1 MTIAYW
7 CVLLAAFLPI
17 VWAGVAKTGAKGY
30 DNARPREFLARLEGR
45 AARANY
51 AQANSFEAFPPFA
64 TGVVIA
70 HVTGGADQST
80 IDLLAAVF
88 IVARIAYGLCYI
100 ADKSTLRSLVWLVG
114 FGATVGLYFA
124 AA

>member
-7 CVLLAAFLPI
+7 CVLAAIFLPI
-17 VWAGVAKTGAKGY
+17 VWAGVAKAGVKGY
-30 DNARPREFLARLEGR
+30 DNARPREFLAKLEGR

-51 AQANSFEAFPPFA
+51 AQANSYEAFPPFA
-64 TGVVIA
+64 AGVVIA
-70 HVTGGADQST
+70 HVTGGPDQST
-80 IDLLAAVF
+80 IDALAVVF

-100 ADKSTLRSLVWLVG
+100 ADRSTLRSLVWLVG

>member
-7 CVLLAAFLPI
+7 CVLAAIFMPI

-30 DNARPREFLARLEGR
+30 DNARPREFLAKLEGR

-51 AQANSFEAFPPFA
+51 AQANSYEAFPPFA
-64 TGVVIA
+64 AGVVIA

-80 IDLLAAVF
+80 IDALAVVF
-88 IVARIAYGLCYI
+88 IVARIAYGICYI

>member
-7 CVLLAAFLPI
+7 CVLVAIFLPI
-17 VWAGVAKTGAKGY
+17 AWAGVAKTGARGY

-45 AARANY
+45 AARANH
-51 AQANSFEAFPPFA
+51 AQANSYEAFPPFA
-64 TGVVIA
+64 AGVVIA
-70 HVTGGADQST
+70 HVTGGADQAT
-80 IDLLAAVF
+80 IDLLAVVF

-100 ADKSTLRSLVWLVG
+100 ADRSTLRSLVWLAG
-114 FGATVGLYFA
+114 FGATVGLYLA

>member
-7 CVLLAAFLPI
+7 CVLAAIFMPI

-30 DNARPREFLARLEGR
+30 DNARPREFLAKLEGR

-51 AQANSFEAFPPFA
+51 AQANSYEAFPPFA
-64 TGVVIA
+64 AGVVIA

-80 IDLLAAVF
+80 IDALAVVF

>member
-7 CVLLAAFLPI
+7 CVLLAIFLPI

-30 DNARPREFLARLEGR
+30 DNARPREFLAKLEGR

-51 AQANSFEAFPPFA
+51 AQANSYEAFPPFA
-64 TGVVIA
+64 AGVVIA

-80 IDLLAAVF
+80 IDALAVVF

>member
-7 CVLLAAFLPI
+7 CVLVAIFLPI

-30 DNARPREFLARLEGR
+30 DNARPREFLAKLEGR

-51 AQANSFEAFPPFA
+51 AQANSYEAFPPFA
-64 TGVVIA
+64 AGVVIA
-70 HVTGGADQST
+70 HVTGGAAQST
-80 IDLLAAVF
+80 IDLLAVVF

-100 ADKSTLRSLVWLVG
+100 ADRSTARSLVWLVG

>member
-51 AQANSFEAFPPFA
+51 AQANSYEAFPPFA